1 MGTANINEISGDNDS
16 SGDCEQDYSISSHS
30 LSDEDTGPGL
40 WSESHHFRLGQE
52 IRRSHF

>member
-30 LSDEDTGPGL
+30 RSDEDTGL
-40 WSESHHFRLGQE
+40 WSESHHFRFG
-52 IRRSHF
+52 

>member
-1 MGTANINEISGDNDS
+1 MDGDYDSGDGEQND
-16 SGDCEQDYSISSHS
+16 ISSQSH
-30 LSDEDTGPGL
+30 SDEDTGPGL